1 MVPAPCPFSA
11 DPRSPGVGDVLVELP
26 GALAA
31 LGAELRANG
40 WELALEVVEEGLT
53 DDVIPSLVRLGRVA
67 QLGDMPTFITE
78 LGREV
83 ERPMPERMRVGGPL
97 AAIARDH
104 ARQREALGFAPRDVV
119 TEFLLLRRVLWRYVG
134 AHLTGLERGDVIE
147 VERRIN
153 DTIDRLVVECVVA
166 YFDRATAELAD
177 QARRDPLTGLLNH
190 QAFSDVLALEIE
202 RAQRYDHG
210 LTIVFVDL
218 DRFKEIN
225 DTLGHMEGD
234 RVLHRIGKLAS
245 SMLRGSDVAG
255 RMGGDEF
262 AVLLLETDMHAGER
276 FRRRLLDGM
285 LDLVARRELPAGFD
299 LSAGCAHFPTDAAD
313 AEALLRTADARQY
326 EVKRAKRPS
335 PNGHV

>member
-1 MVPAPCPFSA
+1 
-11 DPRSPGVGDVLVELP
+11 
-26 GALAA
+26 
-31 LGAELRANG
+31 
-40 WELALEVVEEGLT
+40 
-53 DDVIPSLVRLGRVA
+53 
-67 QLGDMPTFITE
+67 MPTFITE

-83 ERPMPERMRVGGPL
+83 ELPMPERMRVGGPL

-104 ARQREALGFAPRDVV
+104 ARQREALGFAPREVV
-119 TEFLLLRRVLWRYVG
+119 TEFLLLRRVLWRFV
-134 AHLTGLERGDVIE
+134 AERRAGLESGDVIE
-147 VERRIN
+147 IERRIN

-190 QAFSDVLALEIE
+190 QAFSEILALEVE
-202 RAQRYDHG
+202 RARRYDHG

-234 RVLHRIGKLAS
+234 RVLHRIGSLAS

-262 AVLLLETDMHAGER
+262 AVLLLETDKHAGER
-276 FRRRLLDGM
+276 FRRRLSDG
-285 LDLVARRELPAGFD
+285 LAELVERNELPSDFA
-299 LSAGCAHFPTDAAD
+299 LSAGWAHYPTDAAAPD
-313 AEALLRTADARQY
+313 ALLRLADARQY
-326 EVKRAKRPS
+326 DAKRAKR
-335 PNGHV
+335 N

>member
-1 MVPAPCPFSA
+1 
-11 DPRSPGVGDVLVELP
+11 VGDVLVELP
-26 GALAA
+26 GAWGA

-40 WELALEVVEEGLT
+40 WELALEVVDEGLT

-67 QLGDMPTFITE
+67 QLGDMPTFIAE

-83 ERPMPERMRVGGPL
+83 ERPMPERMRIGGPL

-104 ARQREALGFAPRDVV
+104 ARQREALGFAPREVV
-119 TEFLLLRRVLWRYVG
+119 MEFLLLRRVLWRYVG
-134 AHLTGLERGDVIE
+134 SHLTGHESGNVLEIE
-147 VERRIN
+147 LRIN

-218 DRFKEIN
+218 DRFKRIN

-234 RVLHRIGKLAS
+234 RVLHRIGTLAS

-262 AVLLLETDMHAGER
+262 AVLLLETDKHAGER
-276 FRRRLLDGM
+276 FRRRVADG
-285 LDLVARRELPAGFD
+285 LFELVARGELPNGFD

-313 AEALLRTADARQY
+313 PGALLRIADARQY
-326 EVKRAKRPS
+326 ESKRAKRD
-335 PNGHV
+335 

>member
-1 MVPAPCPFSA
+1 
-11 DPRSPGVGDVLVELP
+11 VGLP
-26 GALAA
+26 GTLAQ
-31 LGAELRANG
+31 LGAELRTNG
-40 WELALEVVEEGLT
+40 WELALQVVDEGMT
-53 DDVIPSLVRLGRVA
+53 DDVIPSLFRLGRVS

-104 ARQREALGFAPRDVV
+104 ARQREALGFAPREVV
-119 TEFLLLRRVLWRYVG
+119 MEFLLLRRVLWRFVG
-134 AHLTGLERGDVIE
+134 EHLTGLESEDVIE
-147 VERRIN
+147 IERRIN

-177 QARRDPLTGLLNH
+177 QARRDPLTTLLNH
-190 QAFSDVLALEIE
+190 QAFTDVLALEIE

-210 LTIVFVDL
+210 LTIVFFDL

-234 RVLHRIGKLAS
+234 RVLHRVGRLAS

-262 AVLLLETDMHAGER
+262 AVLLLETDNHAGER
-276 FRRRLLDGM
+276 FRRRLGEGVMEL
-285 LDLVARRELPAGFD
+285 LERKELPEEFD
-299 LSAGCAHFPTDAAD
+299 LSAGSAHFPTDATEPD
-313 AEALLRTADARQY
+313 ALLRLADTRQY
-326 EVKRAKRPS
+326 KTKRAKL
-335 PNGHV
+335 

>member
-1 MVPAPCPFSA
+1 
-11 DPRSPGVGDVLVELP
+11 VGDVLVELP
-26 GALAA
+26 GALSA
-31 LGAELRANG
+31 LGADLRGNG
-40 WELALEVVEEGLT
+40 WELAVEVVEEGLAE
-53 DDVIPSLVRLGRVA
+53 DVVPSLVRLGRAA

-83 ERPMPERMRVGGPL
+83 ELPMPERMRIGGPL

-104 ARQREALGFAPRDVV
+104 ARQREALGFAPREVV
-119 TEFLLLRRVLWRYVG
+119 TEFLLLRRVLWRFV
-134 AHLTGLERGDVIE
+134 AEHLTGLESGDVIE
-147 VERRIN
+147 IERRIN

-190 QAFSDVLALEIE
+190 QAFSDLLVLEVE
-202 RAQRYDHG
+202 RARRYDHG
-210 LTIVFVDL
+210 LTLVFFDL

-225 DTLGHMEGD
+225 DTCGHMEGD
-234 RVLHRIGKLAS
+234 RVLHRIGTLAS

-262 AVLLLETDMHAGER
+262 AVLLLETDRHAGER
-276 FRRRLLDGM
+276 FRRRLTDGAHEM
-285 LDLVARRELPAGFD
+285 TMRNELPDDFA

-313 AEALLRTADARQY
+313 PDALLRLADARQY
-326 EVKRAKRPS
+326 DAKRAKAR
-335 PNGHV
+335 

>member
-1 MVPAPCPFSA
+1 M
-11 DPRSPGVGDVLVELP
+11 GDAVAELP
-26 GALAA
+26 GALSA
-31 LGAELRANG
+31 LGADLRANG
-40 WELALEVVEEGLT
+40 WELALEVVDEGLI

-83 ERPMPERMRVGGPL
+83 ETPMPGRMRIGGPL

-104 ARQREALGFAPRDVV
+104 ARQREALGFAPREVV
-119 TEFLLLRRVLWRYVG
+119 TEFLLLRRVLWRYV
-134 AHLTGLERGDVIE
+134 AEHLSGLESGDVIE

-166 YFDRATAELAD
+166 YFDRATSELAE

-190 QAFSDVLALEIE
+190 QAFSDMLELE
-202 RAQRYDHG
+202 VDRAQRYDHG
-210 LTIVFVDL
+210 LTLVFFDL

-225 DTLGHMEGD
+225 DSLGHMEGD
-234 RVLHRIGKLAS
+234 RVLHRVSSLAS

-262 AVLLLETDMHAGER
+262 AVLLLEADPHAGER
-276 FRRRLLDGM
+276 VLRRFAEGIDELK
-285 LDLVARRELPAGFD
+285 ARNELPDGFE
-299 LSAGCAHFPTDAAD
+299 LSAGFAHFPSDAPD
-313 AEALLRTADARQY
+313 PDALLRLADSRQY
-326 EVKRAKRPS
+326 DVNRAKR
-335 PNGHV
+335 

>member
-1 MVPAPCPFSA
+1 
-11 DPRSPGVGDVLVELP
+11 VGDVLAELP
-26 GALAA
+26 GALSA

-40 WELALEVVEEGLT
+40 WELALEMVEEGLT
-53 DDVIPSLVRLGRVA
+53 DDVVPSLVRLGRVA

-104 ARQREALGFAPRDVV
+104 ARQREALGFAPREVV
-119 TEFLLLRRVLWRYVG
+119 TEFLLLRRVLWRFVAEHVTGVG
-134 AHLTGLERGDVIE
+134 SDDMIE
-147 VERRIN
+147 IERRIN

-190 QAFSDVLALEIE
+190 QAFSDVLALEVE
-202 RAQRYDHG
+202 RARRYDHG
-210 LTIVFVDL
+210 LTIVFFDL

-234 RVLHRIGKLAS
+234 RVLHRVGTLAS

-262 AVLLLETDMHAGER
+262 AVLLLETDKHAGER
-276 FRRRLLDGM
+276 FRRRLSGAAAE
-285 LDLVARRELPAGFD
+285 LVSGQELPDDFA
-299 LSAGCAHFPTDAAD
+299 LSAGFAHFPTDAAD
-313 AEALLRTADARQY
+313 PDALLRLADARQY
-326 EVKRAKRPS
+326 EAKRAKRD
-335 PNGHV
+335 

>member
-1 MVPAPCPFSA
+1 M
-11 DPRSPGVGDVLVELP
+11 GDVVAELP
-26 GALAA
+26 GALSV
-31 LGAELRANG
+31 LGAELRARG

-67 QLGDMPTFITE
+67 QLGDMPTFISE

-83 ERPMPERMRVGGPL
+83 ETPLPGRMRVGGPL

-104 ARQREALGFAPRDVV
+104 ARQREALGFAPREVV
-119 TEFLLLRRVLWRYVG
+119 TEFLLLRRVLWRFV
-134 AHLTGLERGDVIE
+134 AEHLVGLESGDVIE

-166 YFDRATAELAD
+166 YFDRATGELAE

-190 QAFSDVLALEIE
+190 QAFSDTLEVE
-202 RAQRYDHG
+202 LDRAQRYDHG
-210 LTIVFVDL
+210 LTLVFFDL

-234 RVLHRIGKLAS
+234 RVLHRISKLAS

-262 AVLLLETDMHAGER
+262 AVLLLEADRRAGER
-276 FRRRLLDGM
+276 FLRRFAAGIAELKTQG
-285 LDLVARRELPAGFD
+285 DLPEDFD
-299 LSAGCAHFPTDAAD
+299 LSAGYAHYPTDAREGDLLLRLAD
-313 AEALLRTADARQY
+313 AHQY
-326 EVKRAKRPS
+326 EVKRAKR
-335 PNGHV
+335 

>member
-1 MVPAPCPFSA
+1 
-11 DPRSPGVGDVLVELP
+11 VGDVLVELP
-26 GALAA
+26 GALSA
-31 LGAELRANG
+31 LGADLRGNG
-40 WELALEVVEEGLT
+40 WELAVEVVEEGLAE
-53 DDVIPSLVRLGRVA
+53 DVVPSLVRLGRAA

-83 ERPMPERMRVGGPL
+83 ELPMPERMRVGGPL

-104 ARQREALGFAPRDVV
+104 ARQREALGFAPREVV
-119 TEFLLLRRVLWRYVG
+119 TEFLLLRRVLWRFV
-134 AHLTGLERGDVIE
+134 AEHLTGLESGDVIE
-147 VERRIN
+147 IERRIN

-190 QAFSDVLALEIE
+190 QAFSDLLGLELE
-202 RAQRYDHG
+202 RARRYDHG
-210 LTIVFVDL
+210 LTLVFFDL

-225 DTLGHMEGD
+225 DTFGHMEGD
-234 RVLHRIGKLAS
+234 RVLHRIGTLAS

-262 AVLLLETDMHAGER
+262 AVLLLETDRHAGER
-276 FRRRLLDGM
+276 FRRRLAHGAQEMVMRD
-285 LDLVARRELPAGFD
+285 ELPNDFA

-313 AEALLRTADARQY
+313 ADALLRLADARQY
-326 EVKRAKRPS
+326 DAKRAKAS
-335 PNGHV
+335 